1 MVLIHSFSILKQM
14 MVPHFRR
21 LAERYITFLALS
33 PEGRTRQVRL
43 SHLRLAGLG
52 FLGVLFLGLAAW
64 GFFGEFQVRSQQFRL
79 TSLQEENHLLLTQL
93 QQQAALIQALQGEM
107 GKLRAFEGQLRILS
121 GLEPGTEPL
130 VGVGAGGGR
139 ELHQQKRQALR

>member
-1 MVLIHSFSILKQM
+1 MVLIHSLSLLKQVF
-14 MVPHFRR
+14 VPHVRR
-21 LAERYITFLALS
+21 LAERYVTVLALS

-52 FLGVLFLGLAAW
+52 LLGALLLGLAAW
-64 GFFGEFQVRSQQFRL
+64 GSFGEFQVRSQQFRL
-79 TSLQEENHLLLTQL
+79 ASLEEENQLLLTQL
-93 QQQAALIQALQGEM
+93 QQQATLILALQGEM
-107 GKLRAFEGQLRILS
+107 GKLRTFESQLRILS

>member
-1 MVLIHSFSILKQM
+1 MVLIHSLSLMKQVL
-14 MVPHFRR
+14 VPHFRR
-21 LAERYITFLALS
+21 LAERYVTVLALS

-52 FLGVLFLGLAAW
+52 LLGALLLGLAAW
-64 GFFGEFQVRSQQFRL
+64 GSFGEFQVRSQQFRL
-79 TSLQEENHLLLTQL
+79 ASLEEENQLLLTQL
-93 QQQAALIQALQGEM
+93 QQQATLIQALQGEM
-107 GKLRAFEGQLRILS
+107 GKLRVFENQLRILS

>member
-1 MVLIHSFSILKQM
+1 MKQVL
-14 MVPHFRR
+14 VPHFHR
-21 LAERYITFLALS
+21 LAERYVTVLALS

-52 FLGVLFLGLAAW
+52 LLGALLLGLAAW
-64 GFFGEFQVRSQQFRL
+64 GSFGEFQVRSQQFRL
-79 TSLQEENHLLLTQL
+79 ASLEEENQLLLTQL
-93 QQQAALIQALQGEM
+93 QQQATLIQALQGEM
-107 GKLRAFEGQLRILS
+107 GKLRVFENQLRILS

>member
-1 MVLIHSFSILKQM
+1 MVLIHSFSFVKQV
-14 MVPHFRR
+14 MVPHVRR
-21 LAERYITFLALS
+21 LAERYITILALS
-33 PEGRTRQVRL
+33 PEGRTRQLRL
-43 SHLRLAGLG
+43 SRLRLAA
-52 FLGVLFLGLAAW
+52 LGVAGALLLGLAAW
-64 GFFGEFQVRSQQFRL
+64 GLLGEFQVRSQQYRVAAL
-79 TSLQEENHLLLTQL
+79 REENRLLLTQL

-107 GKLRAFEGQLRILS
+107 GKLQAFEGRLRILS

>member
-1 MVLIHSFSILKQM
+1 MVLIHSLSFLKQVL
-14 MVPHFRR
+14 VPHFRR
-21 LAERYITFLALS
+21 LAERYVTVLALS

-52 FLGVLFLGLAAW
+52 LLGALLLGMAAW
-64 GFFGEFQVRSQQFRL
+64 GSFGEFQVRSQHFRL
-79 TSLQEENHLLLTQL
+79 ASLQEENQLLQTQL

-107 GKLRAFEGQLRILS
+107 GKLRAFESTLRILS

>member
-1 MVLIHSFSILKQM
+1 MVLIHSLSLLKQVL
-14 MVPHFRR
+14 VPHFRR
-21 LAERYITFLALS
+21 LAERYVTVLALS

-52 FLGVLFLGLAAW
+52 LLGALLLGLAAW
-64 GFFGEFQVRSQQFRL
+64 GSFGEFQVRSQQFRL
-79 TSLQEENHLLLTQL
+79 ASLEEENHLLLTQL
-93 QQQAALIQALQGEM
+93 QQQATLIQALQGEM
-107 GKLRAFEGQLRILS
+107 GKLRVFENQLRILS

>member
-1 MVLIHSFSILKQM
+1 MVLIHSLSLLKHV

-21 LAERYITFLALS
+21 LAGRYITLLALS

-52 FLGVLFLGLAAW
+52 LLGALFLGLAAW
-64 GFFGEFQVRSQQFRL
+64 GFFGEFQVRSQHFRL
-79 TSLQEENHLLLTQL
+79 ASLQEENHLLLTQL
-93 QQQAALIQALQGEM
+93 QQQAALIEALQGEM

>member
-1 MVLIHSFSILKQM
+1 MVLIHSVSLLKQLV
-14 MVPHFRR
+14 VPHVRQ
-21 LAERYITFLALS
+21 LADRYVTLLALS
-33 PEGRTRQVRL
+33 PEGQTRQLRL

-52 FLGVLFLGLAAW
+52 LLGALILGLATW
-64 GFFGEFQVRSQQFRL
+64 GLVGEFQVRSQQLRL
-79 TSLQEENHLLLTQL
+79 ASLQEENRLLLTQL
-93 QQQAALIQALQGEM
+93 HHQAALIQALQGEM

-139 ELHQQKRQALR
+139 ELHPQKRQALR

>member
-1 MVLIHSFSILKQM
+1 MVLIHSLSLLKHV
-14 MVPHFRR
+14 MVPYFRR
-21 LAERYITFLALS
+21 LAGRYITFLALS

-52 FLGVLFLGLAAW
+52 LLGALFLGLAAW
-64 GFFGEFQVRSQQFRL
+64 GFFGEFQVRSQHFRL
-79 TSLQEENHLLLTQL
+79 ASLQEENHLLLTQL

-107 GKLRAFEGQLRILS
+107 GKLLAFEGQLRILS

>member
-1 MVLIHSFSILKQM
+1 MVLIHSLSLLKQVL
-14 MVPHFRR
+14 VPHFRR
-21 LAERYITFLALS
+21 LAERYVTVLALS

-52 FLGVLFLGLAAW
+52 LLGALLLGLAAW
-64 GFFGEFQVRSQQFRL
+64 GSFGEFQVRSQQFRL
-79 TSLQEENHLLLTQL
+79 ASLEEENHLLLTQL
-93 QQQAALIQALQGEM
+93 QQQATLIQALQGEM
-107 GKLRAFEGQLRILS
+107 GKLQVFENQLRILS

-139 ELHQQKRQALR
+139 ELQQQKRQALR

>member
-1 MVLIHSFSILKQM
+1 MVLIHSLSFLKQVL
-14 MVPHFRR
+14 VPHFRR
-21 LAERYITFLALS
+21 LGERYVTVLALS

-52 FLGVLFLGLAAW
+52 LLGALLLGLASW
-64 GFFGEFQVRSQQFRL
+64 GSFGEFQVRSQQFRL
-79 TSLQEENHLLLTQL
+79 ASLEEENQLLQTQL

-107 GKLRAFEGQLRILS
+107 GKLRAFESQLRILS

>member
-1 MVLIHSFSILKQM
+1 MVLIHSLSFLKQVL
-14 MVPHFRR
+14 VPHFRR
-21 LAERYITFLALS
+21 LAERYVTFLALS
-33 PEGRTRQVRL
+33 PESRTRQVRL

-52 FLGVLFLGLAAW
+52 LLGALLLGMAAW
-64 GFFGEFQVRSQQFRL
+64 GSFGEFQVRSQHFRL
-79 TSLQEENHLLLTQL
+79 ANLEEENQLLQTQL

-107 GKLRAFEGQLRILS
+107 GKLRAFESQLRILS

>member
-1 MVLIHSFSILKQM
+1 MVLIHSFSLLKQM
-14 MVPHFRR
+14 LLPHLRR
-21 LAERYITFLALS
+21 LAERYITILALS
-33 PEGRTRQVRL
+33 QEGRTREVRL

-52 FLGVLFLGLAAW
+52 AVAALLLGMAGWGVL
-64 GFFGEFQVRSQQFRL
+64 GEFQVRTQQFRL
-79 TSLQEENHLLLTQL
+79 AGLQEENHLLLTQL
-93 QQQAALIQALQGEM
+93 QQQAALIQTLQAEM
-107 GKLRAFEGQLRILS
+107 GKLRAFESQLRILS